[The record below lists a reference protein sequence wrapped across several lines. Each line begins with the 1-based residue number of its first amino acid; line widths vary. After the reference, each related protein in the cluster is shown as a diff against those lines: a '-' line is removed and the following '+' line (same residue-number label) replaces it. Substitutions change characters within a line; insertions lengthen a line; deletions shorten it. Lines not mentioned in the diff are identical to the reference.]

1 MIKYRPHRG
10 SLDRAME
17 EMELFDDIT
26 EMLRY
31 IADQHRNAFEPED
44 IVISESY
51 GTDERINWNSW
62 RYVCVRCYANE
73 KYDVPQCIGM
83 CDFGECD

>member
-10 SLDRAME
+10 SLDSSME
-17 EMELFDDIT
+17 EMELFDDIA
-26 EMLRY
+26 EMFRD

-51 GTDERINWNSW
+51 GTDERIN
-62 RYVCVRCYANE
+62 
-73 KYDVPQCIGM
+73 
-83 CDFGECD
+83 